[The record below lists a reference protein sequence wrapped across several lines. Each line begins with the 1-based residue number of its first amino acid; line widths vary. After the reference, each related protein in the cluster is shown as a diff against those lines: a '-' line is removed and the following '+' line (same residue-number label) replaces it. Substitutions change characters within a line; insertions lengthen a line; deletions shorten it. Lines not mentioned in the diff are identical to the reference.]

1 MVFCQ
6 LSGVFFEFYGSHETI
21 DKMGER
27 QRQKDGKTSPRSF
40 SD

>member
-6 LSGVFFEFYGSHETI
+6 LSDVFFDFYGSHETI

-27 QRQKDGKTSPRSF
+27 QRDGQTSPRSF